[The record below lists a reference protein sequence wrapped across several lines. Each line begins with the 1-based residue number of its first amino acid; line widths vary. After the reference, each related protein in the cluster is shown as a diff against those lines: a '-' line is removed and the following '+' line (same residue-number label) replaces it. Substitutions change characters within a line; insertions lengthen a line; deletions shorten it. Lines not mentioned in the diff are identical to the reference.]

1 MVEATNAADSDAF
14 LACFAEDAVIDDWGR
29 QFVGHAEIAGW
40 NDRENIGV
48 MSQLELLDERPGD
61 ADHTTGVQVT
71 GGGYNGGG
79 TFAVD
84 ESEGLLTRLTIR
96 G

>member
-1 MVEATNAADSDAF
+1 MVEATNFADDDAF
-14 LACFAEDAVIDDWGR
+14 VACFAEDAVIDDWGR
-29 QFVGHAEIAGW
+29 QFVGRTAIAGW

-48 MSQLELLDERPGD
+48 MSQLELLDEVPGD
-61 ADHTTGVQVT
+61 ADHTTNIRVT

-84 ESEGLLTRLTIR
+84 ESDGLLTRLTIR